1 MLQGTRQAHPHR
13 LKVQKITAA
22 WKTSG
27 IPDGMVQ
34 VPLKYMTCFPIFL
47 LETIKH
53 RNNQST
59 ETQGQHPKITNAC
72 VVKKHVNDA
81 ADTIT
86 KCKIKK
92 LGTCCSGREKTTALL
107 PPYILYPPSSIG
119 RTINRAARL
128 GKGHLWH
135 LMHHMHSYAKKM
147 ECCEGACFSY

>member
-92 LGTCCSGREKTTALL
+92 LGTCCSGREKNYRLAPSL
-107 PPYILYPPSSIG
+107 YIISTVQHRKNYQP
-119 RTINRAARL
+119 RL